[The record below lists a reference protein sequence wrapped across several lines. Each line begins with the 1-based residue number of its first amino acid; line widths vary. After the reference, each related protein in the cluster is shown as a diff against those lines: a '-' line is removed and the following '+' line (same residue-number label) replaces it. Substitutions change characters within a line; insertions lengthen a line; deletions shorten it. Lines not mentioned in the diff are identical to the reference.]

1 MVTQAMK
8 DAELMY
14 KALMQIA
21 FGEGQVNAK
30 EIAVDTILKVV
41 ENAGRA
47 LKQGGRVSG
56 FVQPVA

>member
-1 MVTQAMK
+1 METQAMK

-30 EIAVDTILKVV
+30 EIATDAILKVV

-47 LKQGGRVSG
+47 LKQSGRISG